1 MSSAKAAV
9 EAAVY
14 DALAQTISGATVYQ
28 DAPDNAP
35 LPIVVIGDM
44 RSARLP
50 GKAASPDRSVTV
62 SIVTLIEAQERAPLL
77 ALMDQIETALDDG
90 SFALDGWTLAG
101 TFDDD
106 EAVLAEDG
114 STYSGLSTFTFL
126 ALAD

>member
-1 MSSAKAAV
+1 MSDAKSVV

-14 DALAQTISGATVYQ
+14 AALAAAVSTATVYQ

-44 RSARLP
+44 RSARLA

-77 ALMDQIETALDDG
+77 ALMNEIEG
-90 SFALDGWTLAG
+90 ALDGVTFETSGWTLSG
-101 TFDDD
+101 SFEDD
-106 EAVLAEDG
+106 EAVLADDG
-114 STYSGLSTFTFL
+114 STYSGLSSFTFL

>member
-50 GKAASPDRSVTV
+50 GKASSPDRSVTV

-77 ALMDQIETALDDG
+77 ALMDQIETALDGGTFVADP
-90 SFALDGWTLAG
+90 WTLSG

>member
-1 MSSAKAAV
+1 MSDAKSAV

-14 DALAQTISGATVYQ
+14 GALAAAVSTATVYQ

-50 GKAASPDRSVTV
+50 GKVASPDRSVTV
-62 SIVTLIEAQERAPLL
+62 AIVTLIEAQERAPLL
-77 ALMDQIETALDDG
+77 ALMDEIEGALDG
-90 SFALDGWTLAG
+90 VTFETDGWTLSG
-101 TFDDD
+101 LFDDD
-106 EAVLAEDG
+106 EAVLADDG
-114 STYSGLSTFTFL
+114 STYSGLSSFTFL

>member
-14 DALAQTISGATVYQ
+14 DALSAAITDAAVYQ
-28 DAPDNAP
+28 DAPDDAP

-44 RSARLP
+44 RSTRLP
-50 GKAASPDRSVTV
+50 GKSVSPDRSVTV

-77 ALMDQIETALDDG
+77 ALMDQIETALDGATFVPDN
-90 SFALDGWTLAG
+90 WTLSGA
-101 TFDDD
+101 FDDD

-126 ALAD
+126 ALFD